1 MEKYIKNDLS
11 ASNVS
16 NLVKQQL
23 YDKGNPDDFSTL
35 VTNLPSEQAHSD
47 ELRELKSGQLTD
59 VSPKY
64 QNVESKIAIKTDKTF
79 WFYNPSLLYNEDK
92 YLKFIPTYNMSFN
105 EKLNAIMRF
114 SIYLGL
120 ASMVLTKKI
129 DYLYIPIIVGFATFI
144 LYNKNKKTIEKFE
157 VENNEVCVKPSYNN
171 PFMNYNIITDDRK
184 RPAGCQSYDNTTIKR
199 DIEDKFSFNLY
210 RDVSDLYGKNNSQRQ
225 YYQMPSTT
233 MPNKQTEFAKWC
245 FNTGP
250 TCKEKGMYCATPY
263 NDNIQ
268 GNILNINNPL
278 N

>member
-64 QNVESKIAIKTDKTF
+64 QNVESKIAIKKDKTF

-105 EKLNAIMRF
+105 EKLKDL
-114 SIYLGL
+114 LGVNH
-120 ASMVLTKKI
+120 M
-129 DYLYIPIIVGFATFI
+129 II
-144 LYNKNKKTIEKFE
+144 
-157 VENNEVCVKPSYNN
+157 
-171 PFMNYNIITDDRK
+171 
-184 RPAGCQSYDNTTIKR
+184 Q
-199 DIEDKFSFNLY
+199 
-210 RDVSDLYGKNNSQRQ
+210 Q
-225 YYQMPSTT
+225 
-233 MPNKQTEFAKWC
+233 
-245 FNTGP
+245 
-250 TCKEKGMYCATPY
+250 
-263 NDNIQ
+263 
-268 GNILNINNPL
+268 
-278 N
+278 